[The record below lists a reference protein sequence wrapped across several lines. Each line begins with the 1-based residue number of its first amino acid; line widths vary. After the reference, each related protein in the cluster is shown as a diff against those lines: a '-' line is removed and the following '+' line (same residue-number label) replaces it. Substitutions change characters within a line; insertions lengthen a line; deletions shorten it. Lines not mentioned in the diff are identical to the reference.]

1 MYNSRQVFEGETVI
15 FEGEHSPTIYLI
27 KSGQF
32 KATKKIKDAE
42 RLLGFIQPGEFIGE
56 MSYLTETAAHNCD
69 VTAVVDSVV
78 IEIKK
83 ENFYDVLS
91 SNPIWMKALI
101 KSLVSRIVA
110 LNKKI

>member
-1 MYNSRQVFEGETVI
+1 MFVSRQVFEGEILI
-15 FEGEHSPTIYLI
+15 FEGDHSPKIYLV

-42 RLLGFIQPGEFIGE
+42 RLLGFINAGEFVGE

-69 VTAVVDSVV
+69 VTAVTESVV
-78 IEIKK
+78 IEIPKD
-83 ENFYDVLS
+83 NFYDVLAT
-91 SNPIWMKALI
+91 NPIWMKALI
-101 KSLVSRIVA
+101 KSLVARIVA